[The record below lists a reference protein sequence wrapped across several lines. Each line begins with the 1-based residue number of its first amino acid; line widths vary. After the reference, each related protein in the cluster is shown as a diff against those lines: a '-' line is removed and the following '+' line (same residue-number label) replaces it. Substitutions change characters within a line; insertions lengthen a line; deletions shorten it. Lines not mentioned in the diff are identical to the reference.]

1 MSRYLLGR
9 IAQAALVLWGA
20 YSITYFILYLLP
32 GDPLSIMLSASGM
45 EIDALSPEQ
54 LAKAKADGVETRAL
68 VVINPGNPTGASL
81 PRSS

>member
-54 LAKAKADGVETRAL
+54 LAKAKAYYGLDPGLAGAL
-68 VVINPGNPTGASL
+68 RRPAARRLAG
-81 PRSS
+81 